1 MRQGDKFQTSFYF
14 KKKLNMR
21 QKQVV
26 CSLDSINSY
35 ILIALNLPC
44 HKNQLYKTSDYWFKD
59 KLNFNFSEKG
69 LRLVSPPH
77 FVYDFSRKMFL
88 MLHSINWPNLFV
100 WLPLLL
106 EILCSMCITIVCL
119 PGCDVIKFEISLIF
133 FIKPFQY
140 MIRQSRQK
148 FKYLENE
155 KSFWGE
161 IKRLFHHF

>member
-14 KKKLNMR
+14 LKKLNMR
-21 QKQVV
+21 WRQVV

-59 KLNFNFSEKG
+59 MLNFNFSEKG

-88 MLHSINWPNLFV
+88 MLHSINWPNFIV

-106 EILCSMCITIVCL
+106 EILGIMFIAIVCF
-119 PGCDVIKFEISLIF
+119 PGCDVIDFEINLIF
-133 FIKPFQY
+133 QIKPFFY
-140 MIRQSRQK
+140 KTKTSRQK
-148 FKYLENE
+148 FKYLKNE
-155 KSFWGE
+155 KRFQGE
-161 IKRLFHHF
+161 IKSIFHNF